1 MYVYKRKKGSL
12 KDQIRN
18 PTLYVKEFEE
28 LQGCNSEIQ
37 LFEGKTETISLQKEK
52 TQMMF
57 RESTCLYSLIHT
69 LPNPL

>member
-37 LFEGKTETISLQKEK
+37 LFEGKTDSISLQKEK
-52 TQMMF
+52 TK
-57 RESTCLYSLIHT
+57 
-69 LPNPL
+69 